1 MAPVVSL
8 AWRSLIN
15 TLFSL
20 LFLLGCGA
28 SEQAD
33 PLAGLTVVGEDPSDS
48 PFAGLSAELEER
60 FVLGDALFE
69 AVFRDAQGLG
79 PVYVRHS
86 CGSCHADD
94 ARGPGSVRKM
104 VLVGEDGA
112 TPLED
117 QSALPYGHTVRPQM
131 AAGAQHA
138 VTPPEQGA
146 VLVTVRFGPA
156 VYGRGW
162 LEAILDSEI
171 ERVESAQSEAGSEVS
186 GRINRIPYQSEANP
200 DTGYHIYAPGDDGL
214 IGRFGLKARIATVD
228 EFVADAYQ
236 GDMGITSPLRPEELP
251 NPAGD
256 DDELPGLDID
266 VDTVN
271 LVADYVRLLRV
282 PTRAAADKS
291 KQGKALFES
300 TGCAQCH
307 VPSLRTRA
315 DYPIEQLRDRDAEI
329 YSDVLLH
336 DMGPSFADGL
346 REFGASSSEWKT
358 APLIGLRHL
367 RNYLHDGRAGSIEEA
382 ITMHGAA
389 GSEAQR
395 SVERFLDLDAD
406 ERASLLE
413 FVSAL

>member
-1 MAPVVSL
+1 VA
-8 AWRSLIN
+8 
-15 TLFSL
+15 
-20 LFLLGCGA
+20 GCGA
-28 SEQAD
+28 AEPSD
-33 PLAGLTVVGEDPSDS
+33 PLAGLTVVREDVSDN
-48 PFAGLSAELEER
+48 PFSGLSQELRDR
-60 FVLGDALFE
+60 FIEGDALFE

-104 VLVGEDGA
+104 VLVDEDGT

-117 QSALPYGHTVRPQM
+117 QSALLYGHTVRPQM
-131 AAGAQHA
+131 AAGALQA
-138 VTPPEQGA
+138 VTLPEDRA

-156 VYGRGW
+156 VYGRGY

-171 ERVESAQSEAGSEVS
+171 ERVEAEQREPDSEVS
-186 GRINRIPYQSEANP
+186 GRINRVPYQSDANP
-200 DTGYHIYAPGDDGL
+200 DTTYHAYAPGDTGL
-214 IGRFGLKARIATVD
+214 IGRFGLKARIASVD

-236 GDMGITSPLRPEELP
+236 GDMGITSPLRPDELP
-251 NPAGD
+251 NPAGE

-266 VDTVN
+266 ADTVN
-271 LVADYVRLLRV
+271 LVADYVRLLRI
-282 PTRAAADKS
+282 PTPGAAAQS
-291 KQGKALFES
+291 APGKELFAEV
-300 TGCAQCH
+300 GCADCH

-315 DYPIEQLRDRDAEI
+315 DYPVPQLAGVEARV

-346 REFGASSSEWKT
+346 PEFDASSSEWKT

-367 RNYLHDGRAGSIEEA
+367 RNYLHDGRAATIEQA
-382 ITMHGAA
+382 IVMHGAD
-389 GSEAQR
+389 GSEAQA
-395 SVERFLDLDAD
+395 SVDRFLELDDAT
-406 ERASLLE
+406 RAELLE

>member
-1 MAPVVSL
+1 M
-8 AWRSLIN
+8 
-15 TLFSL
+15 
-20 LFLLGCGA
+20 FLVGCGA
-28 SEQAD
+28 SEGAD
-33 PLAGLTVVGEDPSDS
+33 ALAGLTVVAEDPSDS
-48 PFAGLSAELEER
+48 PFSGLSPELEQR

-104 VLVGEDGA
+104 VLVGEDGT

-117 QSALPYGHTVRPQM
+117 QSALPYGHTVRPQL

-138 VTPPEQGA
+138 VTLPEQGA

-171 ERVESAQSEAGSEVS
+171 ERIESEQREAGSEVS
-186 GRINRIPYQSEANP
+186 GRINRVPYQSAAKP
-200 DTGYHIYAPGDDGL
+200 DHGYHAYAPGDDDL
-214 IGRFGLKARIATVD
+214 IGRFGLKARIASVD

-236 GDMGITSPLRPEELP
+236 GDMGITSPLRPDELP

-256 DDELPGLDID
+256 DDALPGLDID
-266 VDTVN
+266 ADTVN
-271 LVADYVRLLRV
+271 LVADYVRLLRM
-282 PTRAAADKS
+282 PTRGAAERS
-291 KQGKALFES
+291 EQGKALFES
-300 TGCAQCH
+300 AGCAECH
-307 VPSLRTRA
+307 VPSLRTRT
-315 DYPIEQLRDRDAEI
+315 DYPVEQLRDKHAEI

-346 REFGASSSEWKT
+346 REFDASSSEWKT

-367 RNYLHDGRAGSIEEA
+367 RNYLHDGRAASIEEA
-382 ITMHGAA
+382 IAMHGAA
-389 GSEAQR
+389 GSEAQP
-395 SVERFLDLDAD
+395 SVDRFLDLDAD
-406 ERASLLE
+406 DRAELLE